1 LGYQRG
7 EQLHWSRCRNGM
19 LQHRALCEQE
29 VGRTSPRQIDG
40 SSVECLVF
48 FVKLVQDLSR
58 GTVILNTPC
67 PPLTRRAVRPVRPAR
82 ARARGPECT
91 GAPVHPEHPGCP
103 RSRGPACAGAPQSSL
118 ASARGE
124 ARVCRGA
131 GAPRAPR
138 VPARPGASVR
148 LCVRAP
154 VRSAPRAPMHIPTRA
169 GAPRALLRPRT
180 PSWVGPSRSVCK
192 CGQALTRA
200 PPHPPAPALAR
211 RFARAPRATAHPVRQ
226 CVRAPGAPVRPCAL
240 CIGAPVHSVGGKGGG
255 EYGSPFH
262 RFRSLPPPPPFA
274 VAFPL

>member
-1 LGYQRG
+1 MGGISMTLGRVMMQR
-7 EQLHWSRCRNGM
+7 L
-19 LQHRALCEQE
+19 LPRAPVRINCLCAP
-29 VGRTSPRQIDG
+29 SAPRG
-40 SSVECLVF
+40 HVP
-48 FVKLVQDLSR
+48 
-58 GTVILNTPC
+58 GGP
-67 PPLTRRAVRPVRPAR
+67 RAPVRPVRPAR

-103 RSRGPACAGAPQSSL
+103 RSRGPACAGAPQSFL
-118 ASARGE
+118 ASARAE

-200 PPHPPAPALAR
+200 PPHPPAPALACL
-211 RFARAPRATAHPVRQ
+211 FARAPRATAHPVRQ
-226 CVRAPGAPVRPCAL
+226 CVQAPGAPVRPCAL
-240 CIGAPVHSVGGKGGG
+240 CIGAPVRSVGGKGGG
-255 EYGSPFH
+255 ENG
-262 RFRSLPPPPPFA
+262 PPPTRFAVLGHPSPFA